1 MMRQF
6 ALAALLCLAV
16 AAPASAQMADFPA
29 VTDAS
34 RTEANGERVISL
46 SAVVPVPPAQVW
58 EVLTT
63 PEGWVA
69 HLGVARA
76 AIDPRLDGVIEAS
89 YDPAVAPGSPGTIK
103 NQIVAYVP
111 GRMLA
116 IRNIQAPA
124 GFAHAEAFGRTVTV
138 ITLTPSG
145 GGTRID
151 LEGVGFVPGAAFD
164 ALYGQFHT
172 GDAWTLQQ
180 LHDGLTP
187 KP

>member
-6 ALAALLCLAV
+6 ALAAVLCLAL
-16 AAPASAQMADFPA
+16 APPASAQMAGFPA

-34 RTEANGERVISL
+34 RTEANGERIISL
-46 SAVVPVPPAQVW
+46 SAVVPVPPAEVW

-76 AIDPRLDGVIEAS
+76 AIDLRIDGVIETS
-89 YDPAVAPGSPGTIK
+89 YDAAVALGSPGTIK

-111 GRMLA
+111 GRLLA
-116 IRNIQAPA
+116 IRNIQAPD
-124 GFAHAEAFGRTVTV
+124 GFTHAEEFGRTVTV
-138 ITLTPSG
+138 ITLTPVD

-151 LEGVGFVPGAAFD
+151 LQGVGFVPGAAFD
-164 ALYGQFHT
+164 ALYGQFHA

-180 LHDGLTP
+180 LHDGLTSRP
-187 KP
+187 